1 MQDPDRA
8 GPDPS
13 DRVGAYP
20 STDAEQRVHL
30 EVARRWI
37 AAWPGGAVIGV
48 LNGTAREALYA
59 RRVGERS
66 AHQIST
72 ATIIA
77 LLAGYFVAL
86 DRRWPLRSRREALGA
101 GAGWLALTVAFEFG
115 FGHWVAKEDWSELL
129 ADYDLSRGRLWSLVL
144 VWTALGPL
152 AIEEVTS

>member
-1 MQDPDRA
+1 MW
-8 GPDPS
+8 
-13 DRVGAYP
+13 
-20 STDAEQRVHL
+20 
-30 EVARRWI
+30 RWI

-59 RRVGERS
+59 RCVGERT

-77 LLAGYFVAL
+77 LLAAYFVAL

-101 GAGWLALTVAFEFG
+101 GVGWLALTAAFEFG
-115 FGHWVAKEDWSELL
+115 FGHWVANEDWPELL

-144 VWTALGPL
+144 AWAALGPL
-152 AIEEVTS
+152 AVEELRS